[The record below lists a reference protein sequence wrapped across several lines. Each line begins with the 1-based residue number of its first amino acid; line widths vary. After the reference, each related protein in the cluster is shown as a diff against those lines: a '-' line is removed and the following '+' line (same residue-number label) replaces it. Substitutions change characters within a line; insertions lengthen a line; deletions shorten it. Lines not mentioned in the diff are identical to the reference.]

1 MAFEFN
7 ISRDDLLKAIST
19 QQNITSKKGTL
30 AILSN
35 VLLEVGHDNITFTGT
50 DLEIGL
56 KQTVPAEVLSP
67 GTLTLPAKNYS
78 NWRENRDPRLFPLK
92 KRIKI
97 GSKLLLG
104 PAFID

>member
-1 MAFEFN
+1 MAFQFN

-50 DLEIGL
+50 DLEKKKAG
-56 KQTVPAEVLSP
+56 VCCA
-67 GTLTLPAKNYS
+67 G
-78 NWRENRDPRLFPLK
+78 PRLVQAGPGNPTG
-92 KRIKI
+92 RI
-97 GSKLLLG
+97 
-104 PAFID
+104 A